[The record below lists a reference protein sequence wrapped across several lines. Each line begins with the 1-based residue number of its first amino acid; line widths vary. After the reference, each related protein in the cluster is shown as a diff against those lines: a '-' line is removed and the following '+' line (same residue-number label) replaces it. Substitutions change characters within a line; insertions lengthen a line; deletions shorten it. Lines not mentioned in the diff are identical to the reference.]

1 MELQE
6 IEFKSKSG
14 DTPFENCN
22 KSKTLLDYWEWAYS
36 DLIGNTERGI
46 LAEYIVSL
54 ACNIDLKPRISWNS
68 YDLELDNGIKIEVKS
83 SAYLQTWKQKQF
95 SKPSFNIGKTKAWD
109 YIENTYEV
117 ESKRQADVYVFA
129 LLSHKDKKT
138 LNPIDTSQW
147 EFYVLSTKEIDEK
160 LGDSKQVSLNT
171 LIKMNAIKC
180 DFSHLL
186 FCISNISTRG

>member
-1 MELQE
+1 L
-6 IEFKSKSG
+6 
-14 DTPFENCN
+14 
-22 KSKTLLDYWEWAYS
+22 
-36 DLIGNTERGI
+36 
-46 LAEYIVSL
+46 
-54 ACNIDLKPRISWNS
+54 
-68 YDLELDNGIKIEVKS
+68 
-83 SAYLQTWKQKQF
+83 KQKQF

-171 LIKMNAIKC
+171 LIKINAIKC
-180 DFSHLL
+180 DFSRLL